1 MANNY
6 KMDENELEETKFISS
21 KPGEHPF
28 FHKKTDEKFLVE
40 NLFELNKN
48 RHFAFFLK
56 IIKNSKQIVIN

>member
-28 FHKKTDEKFLVE
+28 FHKKTDEKFLLE
-40 NLFELNKN
+40 NLFE
-48 RHFAFFLK
+48 
-56 IIKNSKQIVIN
+56 